1 MNGNIFFISTR
12 QIGQV
17 DFADPVFDGWD
28 KFLFAA
34 EEEVACLE
42 HSLRSVF
49 SDIFIAD
56 VASRDGVLTTYQH
69 DSALLLFQRLKL
81 DSKPLAI
88 VCLDE
93 GNTDLASMLRNRL
106 SAAFVDVDPNI
117 FRNKI
122 LMKRRL
128 SGVGVRVPR
137 FLECALKSEPPSW
150 IDLRKDFGDK
160 FVIKPVSSAG
170 SNQVYIVD
178 CAEDFQDAIET
189 FKRMNLEFEIE
200 EYIDGTLYHCD
211 IALLSGRAIF
221 NECVEYAAPTH
232 CFQAGAPLGGIILP
246 LTDPRRTKLISFAL
260 NAIQLLGASDG
271 SYHTEIYITHSG
283 ELVFLETG
291 ARPAGMIVTKMYEQA
306 TGINPLN
313 LEVRIRTGFSVPL
326 CLSKR
331 SAAFYLIYPKSK
343 GVVKDVIE
351 PPTVGGVNIHYSNTA
366 GVGDEHNG
374 CSSNIDLTS
383 WIVASGPRE
392 SILDLYSKMKLFK
405 AISYH

>member
-1 MNGNIFFISTR
+1 MNGNILFISTR

-17 DFADPVFDGWD
+17 DFTDPVFDGWN

-42 HSLRSVF
+42 HSLRSAF

-56 VASRDGVLTTYQH
+56 VSTRDGVLTTYQH
-69 DSALLLFQRLKL
+69 DSALLLYQRLKL
-81 DSKPLAI
+81 DSRPLAI

-93 GNTDLASMLRNRL
+93 GNTDLACMLRNRQ
-106 SAAFVDVDPNI
+106 SASYDYVDPNI

-122 LMKRRL
+122 LMKGRL
-128 SGVGVRVPR
+128 SGAGVRVPR

-150 IDLRKDFGDK
+150 IDLQINFGSK

-170 SNQVYIVD
+170 SNQVFIVD
-178 CAEDFQDAIET
+178 CAEDFQDAIEK
-189 FKRMNLEFEIE
+189 FKRMNLDFEIE
-200 EYIDGTLYHCD
+200 EYIEGTLYHCD
-211 IALLSGRAIF
+211 IALLSSRAIF

-232 CFQAGAPLGGIILP
+232 CFQTGAPLGGIILP
-246 LTDPRRTKLISFAL
+246 LTDSRRSRLISFAL
-260 NAIQLLGASDG
+260 NALRLLGASDG

-291 ARPAGMIVTKMYEQA
+291 TRPAGMIVTKMYEQA

-313 LEVRIRTGFSVPL
+313 LEVRIRTGYSVPL
-326 CLSKR
+326 SLSKR
-331 SAAFYLIYPKSK
+331 STAFYLIYPKSK
-343 GVVKDVIE
+343 GVVKDVAE
-351 PPTVGGVNIHYSNTA
+351 PPMLDGVYIQYTNIA
-366 GVGDEHNG
+366 RVGDEHNG
-374 CSSNIDLTS
+374 CNSNIDFTS
-383 WIVASGPRE
+383 WIVASGTTK
-392 SILDLYSKMKLFK
+392 SIEYLYSKMKLFK